1 MRRRDLLRSVPVL
14 LVSPACARA
23 PAEGAIAAYERAT
36 GGRVGVFALNI
47 ASGKRFAWR
56 QSERFVM
63 CSTFKASLAACVLA
77 RVDRGNADL
86 DEVIAFTAAD
96 IGEMYA
102 PVAKENLGR
111 GAMSVREMC
120 AGAVE
125 FSDNVCANKLLTR
138 IGGPAALTRFWRS
151 IGDDV
156 TRLDD
161 VEPFLNRTP
170 LGGVRNTTT
179 PLAMAGIARR
189 LVLGDVLSEG
199 SRAMLKTW
207 LVDCQTGKNRL
218 RAGLPG
224 QWVVGDKT
232 GNNGKDAAGDIAIAW
247 PGVGGPI
254 VMVVYTRGGAPDDAQ
269 FAALFAGIGRHVAAT
284 LS

>member
-1 MRRRDLLRSVPVL
+1 MQRRAFLQSAPALFI
-14 LVSPACARA
+14 SPASARTPA
-23 PAEGAIAAYERAT
+23 PGPIAEYEQAT
-36 GGRVGVFALNI
+36 GGRVGVFAENV
-47 ASGKRFAWR
+47 SNGKTFGWR

-77 RVDRGNADL
+77 RADQGKADL

-96 IGEMYA
+96 MGTMYA
-102 PVAKENLGR
+102 PVAKANLGR
-111 GAMSVREMC
+111 GTLSVREMC

-125 FSDNVCANKLLTR
+125 FSDNVCANKLLAR
-138 IGGPAALTRFWRS
+138 VGGPAALTRFWRA

-161 VEPFLNRTP
+161 IEPYLNRTP

-189 LVLGDVLSEG
+189 LVLGDVLSDG
-199 SRAMLKTW
+199 SRAMLKSW
-207 LVDCQTGKNRL
+207 LVNCQTGKNRL

-224 QWVVGDKT
+224 NWVVGDKT
-232 GNNGKDAAGDIAIAW
+232 GNNGRDIAGDIAIGW
-247 PGVGGPI
+247 PGTGGPVI
-254 VMVVYTRGGAPDDAQ
+254 VVVYTRGGSPTDAQ
-269 FAALFAGIGRHVAAT
+269 FATLFAEIGRHVAAS